1 MRKTFLC
8 FAAAS
13 WLAWSVSVGLAQ
25 SSGASGS
32 GGTSEAGAGAAA
44 GGSGAATGTTGS
56 SATNAGNSVNTDNNL
71 NRSTNQMNGAGA
83 PAGQTGANF
92 QGQNQTGSVIPGNAP
107 MGSNAVGRPGAA
119 VDVNTP
125 GSRVGVDANRMGT
138 EVDINRQGV
147 NNNPNGRIDAGGGM
161 NPQAGMNQSSAAGDS
176 WRFQRYNSEW
186 WYWMPGNY
194 WMFYRDNNWSRY
206 DPNTFRPMSRYR
218 TAYRGPLGLNQNGT
232 GVANPSLERLRD
244 DARNLGQDLR
254 QGTQDLLQNGREKA
268 RDLRQDL
275 QQNRQDMRQDNR
287 ELRQDNR
294 DLRQDTRQG
303 LRESGQPSGAIGG
316 TPSNSGPPP
325 VTGNGAN
332 GGNP

>member
-254 QGTQDLLQNGREKA
+254 QGAICGKTCNRTAKICGKIIESCGKIIVIYAKTRGRACGSRVSRVERLEGHRAIAGHRLSPATVPTAATPKA
-268 RDLRQDL
+268 Q
-275 QQNRQDMRQDNR
+275 
-287 ELRQDNR
+287 
-294 DLRQDTRQG
+294 
-303 LRESGQPSGAIGG
+303 SIPPS
-316 TPSNSGPPP
+316 
-325 VTGNGAN
+325 
-332 GGNP
+332 